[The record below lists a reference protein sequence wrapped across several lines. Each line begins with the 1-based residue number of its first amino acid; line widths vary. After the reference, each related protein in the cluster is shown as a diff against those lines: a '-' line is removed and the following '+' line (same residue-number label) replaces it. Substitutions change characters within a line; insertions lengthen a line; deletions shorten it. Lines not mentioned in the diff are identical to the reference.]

1 VYEKI
6 VEYFLNK
13 PARLIELGGFVSS
26 IGIVLISAGLLGRIG
41 IIGTTAITTLGSHGN
56 AVAEKTLAEIYPTL
70 PTWWIPETLGGG
82 LLAIVIFVLGA
93 WIILVGKKFKR
104 FMEH

>member
-1 VYEKI
+1 MYEKI
-6 VEYFLNK
+6 VEYFLSK

-26 IGIVLISAGLLGRIG
+26 IGTVLILAGLLGR
-41 IIGTTAITTLGSHGN
+41 IGTTAITTLGSHGN

-82 LLAIVIFVLGA
+82 LLAMVIFVIGA